1 MTDSPPIYALYAG
14 FRAAEGNDRLPD
26 EQRPAAAAE
35 AQAALESTGATVR
48 GIYTTTGYRAE
59 ADLLVWL
66 VGPTADGLQDALSA
80 FRRTQLGRTLHVF
93 WSAIGVHREAE
104 FSKQHTPAFM
114 RGASP
119 RGYVC
124 VYPFVR
130 SYDWYLLP
138 AQERAQMLA
147 EHGRMGSEYPEVL
160 ANTVSA
166 FALGDYEWLLAFEAD
181 DLVPIVDL
189 MRHLRAA
196 KGTPPH
202 TRGAAVPHG
211 PAATARR
218 RGGRPAVRT
227 AGARCRSARCG
238 CSRRSW
244 PSRIRARLLRGC
256 PCSSSRT
263 RFRACRACRP
273 RRPRRSPS

>member
-1 MTDSPPIYALYAG
+1 MTDSVYALYAG
-14 FRAAEGNDRLPD
+14 FRAADRLPD
-26 EQRPAAAAE
+26 EERPAAAAE

-48 GIYTTTGYRAE
+48 GTYAVTGYRAE

-66 VGPTADGLQDALSA
+66 VGPTADALQDALVA
-80 FRRTQLGRTLHVF
+80 FRRTRLGRTLDVF

-104 FSKQHTPAFM
+104 FSKEHAPAFM
-114 RGASP
+114 RGEPP

-130 SYDWYLLP
+130 SHEWYLLP
-138 AQERAQMLA
+138 ASERARMLA
-147 EHGRMGSEYPEVL
+147 EHGRMGHEHPEVL

-196 KGTPPH
+196 E
-202 TRGAAVPHG
+202 
-211 PAATARR
+211 ARR
-218 RGGRPAVRT
+218 YTRAELPFLTGR
-227 AGARCRSARCG
+227 
-238 CSRRSW
+238 
-244 PSRIRARLLRGC
+244 
-256 PCSSSRT
+256 
-263 RFRACRACRP
+263 
-273 RRPRRSPS
+273 RRPLADVVADLP